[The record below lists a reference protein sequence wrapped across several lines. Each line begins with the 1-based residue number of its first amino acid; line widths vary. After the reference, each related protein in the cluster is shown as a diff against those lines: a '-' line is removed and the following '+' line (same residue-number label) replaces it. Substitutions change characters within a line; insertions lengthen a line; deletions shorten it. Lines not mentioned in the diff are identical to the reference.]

1 MTKLLVSF
9 IVSILIVGTTIPAY
23 ADNGVFDPADVGPQ
37 VLEGSLS
44 NSFTKTLTGGGHVV
58 DGVGLTASATD
69 TFSITLPAGASVDMA
84 LLYWDIM
91 DGQADTVEFESTDVL
106 PGATTFGTVAD
117 PCWVANTSTT
127 SYRADVTSLVPGTG
141 VYDIEITKAAAQN
154 DVLGAALV
162 VIYKD
167 NSASTVTTLLVDDG
181 HIVRTAFEV
190 MSHTMSGFTI
200 VGVPLAATTSYV
212 IGDSQSIAQDS
223 DETFETT
230 VVGNASDENAGPRFH
245 TNTANVLADVSAGMT
260 TADVTVES
268 GNDCLTWIV
277 QVFDF
282 TVEQIAV
289 GGEFLGV
296 DTTAVL
302 VAGSQNTAAWMIPVI
317 VSGIGFA
324 IVIARK
330 F

>member
-1 MTKLLVSF
+1 MAKLLVSF

-23 ADNGVFDPADVGPQ
+23 ADNGVVDPNDITSQ

-58 DGVGLTASATD
+58 DGVGLTADATT

-84 LLYWDIM
+84 LLYWDVM
-91 DGQADTVEFESTDVL
+91 DAQADTVEFESTDVL
-106 PGATTFGTVAD
+106 PGLTTFGTVAD
-117 PCWVANTSTT
+117 PCWANTSAT

-141 VYDIEITKAAAQN
+141 VYDIEITKAADQN
-154 DVLGAALV
+154 SVLGAALV

-181 HIVRTAFEV
+181 HIVATTV
-190 MSHTMSGFTI
+190 GTMSHTMSGFT
-200 VGVPLAATTSYV
+200 VGAAPIAASTSSI
-212 IGDSQSIAQDS
+212 IGDSQLVFSPT

-230 VVGNASDENAGPRFH
+230 VYGDSSDENAGPRFH
-245 TNTANVLADVSAGMT
+245 TNTAGVLADVFAGMT
-260 TADVTVES
+260 TADLTNEIV
-268 GNDCLTWIV
+268 GDCITWV
-277 QVFDF
+277 AQVFEF
-282 TVEQIAV
+282 TVQRVAV

>member
-1 MTKLLVSF
+1 MAKLLVSF
-9 IVSILIVGTTIPAY
+9 IVSILLVGTTIPAY
-23 ADNGVFDPADVGPQ
+23 ADNGGVDPDGVGIQ

-58 DGVGLTASATD
+58 DGVGLTAVGTT

-84 LLYWDIM
+84 LLYWDVM
-91 DGQADTVEFESTDVL
+91 DAQADTVEFESTDVL
-106 PGATTFGTVAD
+106 PGLTTFGTFTD
-117 PCWVANTSTT
+117 PCWGANTAST

-141 VYDIEITKAAAQN
+141 VYDIEITKAADQN
-154 DVLGAALV
+154 SVLGAALV

-167 NSASTVTTLLVDDG
+167 NSASTVTTIVVDDG
-181 HIVRTAFEV
+181 HIVRTNFEL
-190 MSHTMSGFTI
+190 MSHTMSGFT
-200 VGVPLAATTSYV
+200 VGGPPTAASTSYI
-212 IGDSQSIAQDS
+212 IGDSQSVLGPT

-230 VVGNASDENAGPRFH
+230 VYGDSSDENAGPRFH
-245 TNTANVLADVSAGMT
+245 TNTADVLADVSAGMT
-260 TADVTVES
+260 TADLTVEPS
-268 GNDCLTWIV
+268 VDCLTWIA

-282 TVEQIAV
+282 TVRIVAV

-302 VAGSQNTAAWMIPVI
+302 VAGTQTSAAWMIPVI
-317 VSGIGFA
+317 ISAIGIG

>member
-1 MTKLLVSF
+1 MAKLLVSF

-58 DGVGLTASATD
+58 DGVGLVSDSTK

-106 PGATTFGTVAD
+106 PGLTTFGTVID
-117 PCWVANTSTT
+117 PCWASTSTT

-141 VYDIEITKAAAQN
+141 VYDIEITKAADQN
-154 DVLGAALV
+154 SVLGAALV

-181 HIVRTAFEV
+181 HIVRTANEV
-190 MSHTMSGFTI
+190 MAHTISGFTI
-200 VGVPLAATTSYV
+200 VGVPLAATTSFA
-212 IGDSQSIAQDS
+212 IGDSQGLPPSA
-223 DETFETT
+223 ETFETT
-230 VVGNASDENAGPRFH
+230 VVGNAADQNAGPRFH
-245 TNTANVLADVSAGMT
+245 TNTANVLADVFVGMT
-260 TADVTVES
+260 TADVTVEA
-268 GNDCLTWIV
+268 GNDCLTWMV

-282 TVEQIAV
+282 TVQSLAV
-289 GGEFLGV
+289 GGEFIGV